1 MWLASPAVQGQDIT
15 TTRTDYV
22 NKYPSIIQITSY
34 NFTGTQ
40 TTAERCVGVVNHC
53 IIKIP
58 LSMLQTWKCY
68 KGRKNCRLSFFRT
81 LTLSYLIA
89 FEWMVQQM
97 KGHGMRKSSSGG
109 PCCLQVVSVSS
120 LNPLASSRLI
130 RTALR
135 PSVYCRLFRPL

>member
-22 NKYPSIIQITSY
+22 NKYPSIIQTTSY

-68 KGRKNCRLSFFRT
+68 KGRKNCHLSFFQDSHPKLFDCIRVDGAADEGPW
-81 LTLSYLIA
+81 Y
-89 FEWMVQQM
+89 EEVQFWWAVLFTGGQCI
-97 KGHGMRKSSSGG
+97 KSKPTCVISIDKNSITSI
-109 PCCLQVVSVSS
+109 CVL
-120 LNPLASSRLI
+120 
-130 RTALR
+130 
-135 PSVYCRLFRPL
+135 